1 MKPTREDVRLLAR
14 AVDLEIPEED
24 LDNVTLRLAAVYEAM
39 ARIEAE
45 LGEQMDGVDP
55 VPPVYPHEDF

>member
-1 MKPTREDVRLLAR
+1 MKPGREDVRLLAR

-24 LDNVTLRLAAVYEAM
+24 LDNVTLRLAALYEAM

-45 LGEQMDGVDP
+45 LGEKMDAVDP